1 MAKYEYIE
9 QFLDVQKGGLS
20 EKEALVQ
27 VAYEQGLITKQ
38 EMSPLIEHL
47 SESGARLPENWTV
60 PTDTF
65 ERVVFLTAWDKWVEC
80 IVSKLMHNAI
90 VFNMMDNDPEQA
102 KGFSLI
108 HNFPSSLDELS
119 LEHAVKALMQDKTG
133 EERCLIVQVNVL
145 NRRSL
150 FAIQCMLPLPQR
162 EIRKILKE
170 NQQVAIILRHS
181 GNGKFTKLKNLMHPY
196 GLELRLTRLS

>member
-9 QFLDVQKGGLS
+9 QFLKVREEGLS
-20 EKEALVQ
+20 EGETLVQ
-27 VAYEQGLITKQ
+27 VAYEQGLITKE
-38 EMSPLIEHL
+38 EMSPFLEHL
-47 SESGARLPENWTV
+47 CESGARLPKDWTL
-60 PTDTF
+60 P
-65 ERVVFLTAWDKWVEC
+65 RDKWVEC

-108 HNFPSSLDELS
+108 HSFPSSLDELS
-119 LEHAVKALMQDKTG
+119 LEHAVKALMQDKIG
-133 EERCLIVQVNVL
+133 EERCLTLQVNVL

-150 FAIQCMLPLPQR
+150 FAIQCLLPLPQR

-170 NQQVAIILRHS
+170 DRQIAIILRYS

>member
-1 MAKYEYIE
+1 MAKYKYIE

-20 EKEALVQ
+20 EREALVQ

-47 SESGARLPENWTV
+47 RESGARLPDNWTV
-60 PTDTF
+60 PRDTF

-133 EERCLIVQVNVL
+133 EERCLTVQVNVL

-170 NQQVAIILRHS
+170 NRQVAIILRHS
-181 GNGKFTKLKNLMHPY
+181 GNGKFTQLKKLMHPY
-196 GLELRLTRLS
+196 GLELRLTRLT

>member
-1 MAKYEYIE
+1 MAKYEFIE
-9 QFLDVQKGGLS
+9 QFLNVQKGGLS
-20 EKEALVQ
+20 GKEALVQ

-38 EMSPLIEHL
+38 EMSPLLEHL
-47 SESGARLPENWTV
+47 GMSGARLPKDWTL
-60 PTDTF
+60 PRDKF
-65 ERVVFLTAWDKWVEC
+65 EQVVFLTAWDKWVEC

-90 VFNMMDNDPEQA
+90 VFNMMDSDPEQA

-119 LEHAVKALMQDKTG
+119 LEYAVKALMQDKTG
-133 EERCLIVQVNVL
+133 EERCLTVQVNVL

-150 FAIQCMLPLPQR
+150 FAIQCMFPLPQR

-170 NQQVAIILRHS
+170 NRQVAIILRHS
-181 GNGKFTKLKNLMHPY
+181 GNEKFTKLKKLMHPY

>member
-1 MAKYEYIE
+1 MAKYEFIE
-9 QFLDVQKGGLS
+9 QFLNVQKGGLS

-47 SESGARLPENWTV
+47 GASGARLPKDWTV
-60 PTDTF
+60 PRDKF
-65 ERVVFLTAWDKWVEC
+65 EQVVFLTAWDKWVEC

-90 VFNMMDNDPEQA
+90 VFNMMDSDPEQA

-133 EERCLIVQVNVL
+133 EERCLTVQVNVL

-170 NQQVAIILRHS
+170 NRQVAIILQHS
-181 GNGKFTKLKNLMHPY
+181 GNRKFTKLKNLMHPY

>member
-9 QFLDVQKGGLS
+9 QFLKVREEGLS
-20 EKEALVQ
+20 EGETLVQ
-27 VAYEQGLITKQ
+27 VAYEQGLITKE
-38 EMSPLIEHL
+38 EMSPLLEHL
-47 SESGARLPENWTV
+47 CESGARLPKDWTL
-60 PTDTF
+60 PRDKF
-65 ERVVFLTAWDKWVEC
+65 EQVVFLTAWDKWVEC

-108 HNFPSSLDELS
+108 HSFPSSLDELS
-119 LEHAVKALMQDKTG
+119 LEHAVKALMQDKIG
-133 EERCLIVQVNVL
+133 EERCLTLQVNVL

-150 FAIQCMLPLPQR
+150 FAIQCLLPLPQR

-170 NQQVAIILRHS
+170 NRQIAIILRYS